1 MGKINVLT
9 QETFNKIAAGEVVER
24 PASVVKEAL
33 ENAIDA
39 KAREIHVE
47 IEGGGIERIRIVDNG
62 EGILEEDLKKA
73 FLPHATSKIRTA
85 EDLFS
90 VRTMG
95 FRGEALSSIASVS
108 KARLRSKA
116 GEGEGREIYIE
127 GGDLHYEKYAP
138 MDQGT
143 LLEISNLFYNVPA
156 RKKFLKTPSR
166 EGSLVNEV
174 VSRLALAH
182 PHIAFVLVSDGRE
195 ILRSYGSGNQKDVI
209 RQVYNKKIHDHL
221 IEMENHFDALSVT
234 GFIGAEEIAR
244 GSRSQQSI
252 FVNGRLVQSKVVTAA
267 VEQAFRSYATV
278 NKFPFFVLNIEIYP
292 EIIDVNIHPQKAE
305 IKFEDERHIFR
316 CVFDTV
322 HGTLSSALRNTFDID
337 GGEPTADSTEQLSIT
352 NDPIHIDIPV
362 DVMRTPVSSVGEG
375 EERQTQGPLL
385 REWKDD
391 YGAGATSTPG
401 QGADAPGGRKAEQEG
416 APKFPMPRII
426 GQFRNTYILAE
437 LYDELY
443 LIDQHA
449 AHEKINYE
457 AYLCQLKKGAVHSQT
472 LLLPQIL
479 ELTLEDFTTY
489 KESQAVLEKAGFVL
503 DDFGDRAVSV
513 REVPYF
519 LGKIQTVEYI
529 HEILDNLRNL
539 GSGSKE
545 EVKQMRI
552 ATAACKS
559 SIKAYEPLSMEE
571 MRHLLET
578 LRHIDAPFTCP
589 HGRPT
594 LVKLTEKDLQKMFR
608 RIV

>member
-39 KAREIHVE
+39 KATEIHVE

-116 GEGEGREIYIE
+116 EEGEGREIYIE

-138 MDQGT
+138 MDRGT
-143 LLEISNLFYNVPA
+143 LLEISSLFYNVPA

-166 EGSLVNEV
+166 EGTLVNEV

-182 PHIAFVLVSDGRE
+182 PQIAFVLVSDGRE
-195 ILRSYGSGNQKDVI
+195 ILRSYGSGSQKDVI

-221 IEMENHFDALSVT
+221 IELENHFDALSVT

-278 NKFPFFVLNIEIYP
+278 SKFPFFVLNIEIYP

-322 HGTLSSALRNTFDID
+322 HGTLSSALRKTFDID
-337 GGEPTADSTEQLSIT
+337 VGEMSADSVEQLT
-352 NDPIHIDIPV
+352 VTKDPIHIDIPV
-362 DVMRTPVSSVGEG
+362 NVMRKPVSSMEEG
-375 EERQTQGPLL
+375 QGDSHMQGPLM
-385 REWKDD
+385 REWTDN
-391 YGAGATSTPG
+391 YGSTPVE
-401 QGADAPGGRKAEQEG
+401 AVDAPEGRKSVKEG

-457 AYLCQLKKGAVHSQT
+457 AYLRQLKEGAVHSQT

-479 ELTLEDFTTY
+479 ELSLEDFTTY

-503 DDFGDRAVSV
+503 EDFGDKAVSV

-529 HEILDNLRNL
+529 HEILDNLGNL